1 MCTLAARLDSGFQT
15 SFLHW
20 LVRHTFFHLGALAY
34 NLSTPNNTLHFNVKS
49 YQIMLLLQTGLKV
62 ENSVFLQLNH
72 STKQEIAISEIFL
85 YIFFKLACRSNENV

>member
-1 MCTLAARLDSGFQT
+1 
-15 SFLHW
+15 
-20 LVRHTFFHLGALAY
+20 
-34 NLSTPNNTLHFNVKS
+34 
-49 YQIMLLLQTGLKV
+49 MLLLQTGLKV